1 MSIEG
6 VPEGWR
12 LVRIGKPKAGEY
24 YIENHGE
31 ACEAKPTTP
40 TVLHWV
46 FPIIEKIEKPK
57 QYRHFANA
65 AEYAPHFDRSLQP
78 GAVLDAV
85 MRVLKYD
92 EAGIFVITG
101 MGLGFVAYEDA
112 FYGFKFTDGT
122 PFGIEVTE

>member
-6 VPEGWR
+6 IPDGWEP
-12 LVRIGKPKAGEY
+12 VRFDYVNIREY
-24 YIENHGE
+24 WLGGHGE
-31 ACEAKPTTP
+31 VCEHLDDKPTQ
-40 TVLHWV
+40 VKRL
-46 FPIIEKIEKPK
+46 IIRKIEKPR
-57 QYRHFANA
+57 QYRPFANA

-78 GAVLDAV
+78 GAVLDVV

-112 FYGFKFTDGT
+112 FHGFKFTDGT